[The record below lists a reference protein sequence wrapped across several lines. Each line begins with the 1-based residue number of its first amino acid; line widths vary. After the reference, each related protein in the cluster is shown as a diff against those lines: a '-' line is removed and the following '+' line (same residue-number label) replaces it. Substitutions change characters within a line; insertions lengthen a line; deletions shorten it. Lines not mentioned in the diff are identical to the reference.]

1 MRSQLLLRRENSRD
15 ILLHTW
21 CVNRDRVLRGA
32 DSVDVDKQRPADY
45 QLSNWRTIGRI
56 RNGSRLL
63 LRKF

>member
-1 MRSQLLLRRENSRD
+1 MRSQLLLRRENSRN

-21 CVNRDRVLRGA
+21 CVNRDRVFRGA
-32 DSVDVDKQRPADY
+32 DPADANKQRPTDD

-56 RNGSRLL
+56 RNGGRLF